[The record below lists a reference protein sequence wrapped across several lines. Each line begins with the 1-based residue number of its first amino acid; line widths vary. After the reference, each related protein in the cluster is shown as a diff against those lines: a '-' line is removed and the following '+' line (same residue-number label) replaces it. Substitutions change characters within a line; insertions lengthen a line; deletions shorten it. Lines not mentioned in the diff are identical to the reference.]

1 MQEKQAPNDGCSETD
16 HVDVVRR
23 QWARERPELDTGPIG
38 IIARLGR
45 AQAYID
51 PALDSVFAEYG
62 LTRGP
67 WDVLAALRRAGAPYR
82 LTPTELYR
90 ALMRTSGAITHTLHR
105 LEYTGL
111 VERLTNPADARS
123 LYVALTPRGVALT
136 DTVAPLHLDNERCT
150 PGRTHPRRATHARP
164 PAAQAPAEPRTR
176 PADARPPAGP
186 PRGQAARAPQG
197 IGPVVERRLQPVTP
211 VARGCIPS
219 TGGRSD
225 LFRIDPG
232 CRSTDDTSGP
242 CVPDA
247 PDALARCHSPSRLTQ
262 LDGCH
267 RVSSNR

>member
-62 LTRGP
+62 LTRGS

-136 DTVAPLHLDNERCT
+136 DTVAPLHLDNERHLLAGLRPDEQRTLAHLLRKLLLGLEHDQPT
-150 PGRTHPRRATHARP
+150 PTPREARRAARRHAPRRA
-164 PAAQAPAEPRTR
+164 
-176 PADARPPAGP
+176 
-186 PRGQAARAPQG
+186 
-197 IGPVVERRLQPVTP
+197 
-211 VARGCIPS
+211 
-219 TGGRSD
+219 
-225 LFRIDPG
+225 
-232 CRSTDDTSGP
+232 
-242 CVPDA
+242 
-247 PDALARCHSPSRLTQ
+247 
-262 LDGCH
+262 
-267 RVSSNR
+267 

>member
-136 DTVAPLHLDNERCT
+136 DTVAPLHLDNERCLLAGLT
-150 PGRTHPRRATHARP
+150 PDEQHTLAHLLRKLLLSLERDQPTPAPRPARRGARPHAPRRA
-164 PAAQAPAEPRTR
+164 
-176 PADARPPAGP
+176 
-186 PRGQAARAPQG
+186 
-197 IGPVVERRLQPVTP
+197 
-211 VARGCIPS
+211 
-219 TGGRSD
+219 
-225 LFRIDPG
+225 
-232 CRSTDDTSGP
+232 
-242 CVPDA
+242 
-247 PDALARCHSPSRLTQ
+247 
-262 LDGCH
+262 
-267 RVSSNR
+267 